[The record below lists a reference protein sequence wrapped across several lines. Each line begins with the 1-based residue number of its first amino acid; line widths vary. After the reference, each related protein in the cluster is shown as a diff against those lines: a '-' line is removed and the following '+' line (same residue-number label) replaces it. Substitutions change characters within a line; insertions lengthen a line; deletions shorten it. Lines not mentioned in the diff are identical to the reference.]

1 MLYTMT
7 SNNQNA
13 GSGLSFIQK
22 LLLINAKD
30 NTPSEW
36 RGSIKTLVAAGLA
49 IGGWIMLGALVWSQF
64 DASRKSATAI
74 ETIAIAIKAPTS
86 KDAQQLAMAQ
96 RTEQVAMIK
105 DAQAIVNDTSNALYK
120 IIGPITLAITGLY
133 FVPLGTKETAE
144 SLSNKVGTAPPTPLA
159 LEGNDPL
166 ATTAAPPTPIT
177 PGGNTPLG

>member
-1 MLYTMT
+1 ML
-7 SNNQNA
+7 
-13 GSGLSFIQK
+13 GLGLASFR
-22 LLLINAKD
+22 NFFC
-30 NTPSEW
+30 
-36 RGSIKTLVAAGLA
+36 IKTLVAAGLA

-96 RTEQVAMIK
+96 HTEQVAMIK

-133 FVPLGTKETAE
+133 FVPLGTKKTAE
-144 SLSNKVGTAPPTPLA
+144 STDEVVTAPTTPVTLGGNAPLAATAPPTPV
-159 LEGNDPL
+159 
-166 ATTAAPPTPIT
+166 T
-177 PGGNTPLG
+177 PGGNAPLG